1 MLIYL
6 SDLTIPGD
14 ADEVSSMSFGIY
26 IAGFV
31 ILIGGLV
38 YVAHLM
44 HMPMHWIMAGTLVMI
59 GIGIM
64 SAVRATR
71 QKDPAS

>member
-1 MLIYL
+1 
-6 SDLTIPGD
+6 
-14 ADEVSSMSFGIY
+14 MSFGIY
-26 IAGFV
+26 AAGFA

-38 YVAHLM
+38 YAAHLM
-44 HMPMHWIMAGTLVMI
+44 HIPSHWIAAGAVILF

-71 QKDPAS
+71 QKDLSK